1 MLKASWL
8 HVPSLVISVTMVIVV
23 VRMVTMVVVKMVMMV
38 LVMTMAL
45 MIPDSCRQWHHPSP
59 VHTLQKETLVILI
72 FDICYFFCN
81 ICLSLVIFR
90 LDCIWIVNLDCT
102 YLDCKPGLYYV
113 DTLT

>member
-8 HVPSLVISVTMVIVV
+8 QVPSLVISVTM

-59 VHTLQKETLVILI
+59 VHTLQKETLVIFI
-72 FDICYFFCN
+72 SECN
-81 ICLSLVIFR
+81 SFVISPF
-90 LDCIWIVNLDCT
+90 L
-102 YLDCKPGLYYV
+102 
-113 DTLT
+113 